1 MNTRLLYPLLF
12 VAIAPLLTSCW
23 IEEGEGGPNGPDEPN
38 GVPYEIADNSNLPAG
53 NSMDAQS
60 ADLDNDGDLDM
71 VIAIEFGANRLLLN
85 DGSGFFQDF
94 TTGRLPGRNLDTE
107 DVAVGDSNRDGLR
120 DLFFVNETDQTNEFY
135 LNNGGAAFFDATG
148 RIPVTGLSRAVTIA
162 DINGDQSLDILIGNN
177 GQNTLLINNGNGFF
191 SDQTGQ
197 RLPQRLD
204 ITQDVAFADLN
215 GDGLL
220 DIVVANEDDNR
231 ILMNTGSGFFADQTS
246 ARLPLISGIEESRE
260 VDLRDVDGDGDL
272 DIYFSNVQINE
283 SGANPQDRLLVNDGE
298 GVFEDGTADQLPEK
312 ITDTMDS
319 DFMDMDNDGDWDI
332 ITGNFDGG
340 MQVFINDGTGTF
352 TDDTENWIP
361 EDFVPRVM
369 DFDVADFNNDGLPD
383 IYIATYQSTDQL
395 LMRTRE

>member
-107 DVAVGDSNRDGLR
+107 DVAVGDFNRDGLR

-162 DINGDQSLDILIGNN
+162 DINGDQNLDILIGNN